1 MKATRRIYIALT
13 ICTIAVELCAQSSS
27 TALPNA
33 PEAHAFLLA
42 SAQSAPSL
50 ISAAHAD
57 RGDSNSTHTSTG
69 RADSSGK

>member
-50 ISAAHAD
+50 
-57 RGDSNSTHTSTG
+57 
-69 RADSSGK
+69 SSPLPTPTEGTPTLLTRQQA